1 MEFSE
6 EEIRR
11 LRAATRGTAE
21 KVHFNNA
28 GASLPPDVVVDTVT
42 RYLTDEAAC
51 GGYETEAAY
60 APAIDHVYASI
71 ARLINADAGEIALV
85 ESASVAWGIA
95 FNGIS
100 FREGD
105 VVLTSEMEYVT
116 NVLGFLALEK
126 TKGIKIEVI
135 PNDENN
141 NFSLAALEAA
151 ISPRTRLIAITH
163 IPSTAGNVMPVA
175 DIWRIARKHGIL
187 YLVDACQSVG
197 QAQVDVKALHCDFLA
212 VTGRKYLRAPR
223 GTGFL
228 YVRKEVQGQLNP
240 IFIDGRSISW
250 VSTTDFRLRDDA
262 KRFELYERSWALALG
277 LGAAVDYALEIGVDR
292 IWARILYLSDL
303 LRTGLSALGGIVV
316 HDKGTVRC
324 GIVTFSVA
332 GADAALVKRT
342 LAERRINV
350 SIGLAKSTP
359 IYMDRH
365 HLDNV
370 IRASIHYYNTEEEI
384 NLLCRALTSVII

>member
-6 EEIRR
+6 EEIYRF
-11 LRAATRGTAE
+11 RADTHGTAE
-21 KVHFNNA
+21 SIHFNNA
-28 GASLPPDVVVDTVT
+28 GASLPPDVVLDTVI
-42 RYLTDEAAC
+42 RYLTEEAAR
-51 GGYETEAAY
+51 GGYETDAAH
-60 APAIDHVYASI
+60 AHALENVYASI
-71 ARLINADAGEIALV
+71 ARLVNADASEIALV

-95 FNGIS
+95 FNGIT

-126 TKGIKIEVI
+126 TKGIKIQVI
-135 PNDENN
+135 PNDDNN
-141 NFSLAALEAA
+141 NFSLDVLEAA

-163 IPSTAGNVMPVA
+163 IPSTAGNVLPVA
-175 DIWRIARKHGIL
+175 DIGSIARKHGIL

-197 QAQVDVKALHCDFLA
+197 QVPVDVRALHCDFLA

-250 VSTTDFRLRDDA
+250 ISTTDFRLRDDA
-262 KRFELYERSWALALG
+262 KRFELYERSRALVLG
-277 LGAAVDYALEIGVDR
+277 LGTAVEYALEIGVDR

-316 HDKGTVRC
+316 HDKGDVRC
-324 GIVTFSVA
+324 GIVTFSVV

-342 LAERRINV
+342 LAEGRINV

-359 IYMDRH
+359 IYMDKH

-384 NLLCRALTSVII
+384 NLLCRVLTSVTI